1 MRHSKSRSKVSFN
14 SNSKSSTLKFNADI
28 ESSLLLNTNK
38 VHRENEISKDNKDM
52 KKIKRN
58 IDFLGDEKTDY
69 VSFLEDKYNSKKKEN
84 SQLHNKNANIYSS
97 YANKSDIKTDIIKTT
112 DSRTVI
118 QNTNENGFNNYNT
131 NKTNSINTEKFDK
144 SYTSYIIKGNKKNTD
159 SQKNSMNLTTNTNF
173 YIKSNTNILHEKFE
187 YLNKKQNINII
198 IDESFIGKDFEGNE
212 EKEDNKIIKSSERDH
227 NINTNNDGMFVTSTI
242 IKAENNNG
250 EFSNRRNSKT
260 KGNINLNNKQK
271 ENLLKSRN
279 DNLKNNNKTI
289 NNNGNTLKLNEQEIC
304 EINKIIEKEIN
315 KTNQKFEYSG
325 LGSQYNKINSFDLK
339 FNKDLAKISPLYGK
353 IDSRNKFANKDQFDE
368 LIQEVKDFQT
378 YRNIK
383 IVNDKQNHRFRLLP
397 LINNKKNSY
406 EVLANNFFC
415 NIKTQK
421 ESPEYFNIDDEFEN
435 YIKNKSDKE
444 KYKSIFDEEE
454 SQV

>member
-1 MRHSKSRSKVSFN
+1 MRHSKSRSKLSLN

-28 ESSLLLNTNK
+28 ESSLLFNTNK
-38 VHRENEISKDNKDM
+38 IHRENEISKDNKDL
-52 KKIKRN
+52 KKIKIN
-58 IDFLGDEKTDY
+58 TDFLGNEKIDN

-84 SQLHNKNANIYSS
+84 SQPHNKKTNIYSS
-97 YANKSDIKTDIIKTT
+97 YANKSDIKTDIFKTT

-118 QNTNENGFNNYNT
+118 QNTNENGFNNYYT
-131 NKTNSINTEKFDK
+131 NNTNSINTEKFDK

-159 SQKNSMNLTTNTNF
+159 SQKNSMSLTTNTNF

-212 EKEDNKIIKSSERDH
+212 IKEDKIIKNSGSDQ
-227 NINTNNDGMFVTSTI
+227 NMNTNNDGMFVTSTI

-250 EFSNRRNSKT
+250 DFSKRGNSKT
-260 KGNINLNNKQK
+260 KSNINLINKQK

-279 DNLKNNNKTI
+279 DNLKNNLKTI
-289 NNNGNTLKLNEQEIC
+289 NNNGNTLKLNEQEIS
-304 EINKIIEKEIN
+304 EINKIIEYEIN
-315 KTNQKFEYSG
+315 KTNQKYEYSG

-353 IDSRNKFANKDQFDE
+353 IDSRNKFANNDQFDE

-383 IVNDKQNHRFRLLP
+383 IVNDKKNHRFRLLP

-406 EVLANNFFC
+406 EVLANNFFY
-415 NIKTQK
+415 NMKTQK
-421 ESPEYFNIDDEFEN
+421 ESPEYLNIDDEFEN
-435 YIKNKSDKE
+435 YIKNKSDKD